1 MVKLI
6 DQEHDVLVFAGHV
19 IPADSQVPQETI
31 QVKMAK
37 SSINNVHPKFADFF
51 AYVSTPHYKTE
62 VYQAIANAGGDIAD
76 IDRMLHNGQF
86 RVVLPGANDLSLD
99 ALKDLRLLPTCHK
112 VKVDRKETSES
123 LVYLGAEEDAT
134 DVCPVDQLFAAVLYA
149 GKEDED
155 FPTAVR
161 RLGIEMSY
169 SSDNAIMK
177 CLETLDEILGH
188 GLARWENL
196 TDPPMAPIQPTGSL
210 MTKHLTQ
217 TYKASNP
224 LTRLKTLLKL

>member
-19 IPADSQVPQETI
+19 IPADPQVPQETI

-51 AYVSTPHYKTE
+51 AYVSTPHSKTE

-86 RVVLPGANDLSLD
+86 RVVAPGANDLSLD
-99 ALKDLRLLPTCHK
+99 ALKDLRLVPTCHK
-112 VKVDRKETSES
+112 VKVDRTETPES
-123 LVYLGAEEDAT
+123 LVYLGAEEDAAEI
-134 DVCPVDQLFAAVLYA
+134 CPVDQLFAAVLYA
-149 GKEDED
+149 GQEDED

-161 RLGIEMSY
+161 RLGIEMNYPSE
-169 SSDNAIMK
+169 SAIMK
-177 CLETLDEILGH
+177 SLESLDAVLAH
-188 GLARWENL
+188 RLARWENL
-196 TDPPMAPIQPTGSL
+196 TDPPMTPIQPTDSA
-210 MTKHLTQ
+210 MREHLTH
-217 TYKASNP
+217 TYRASNP
-224 LTRLKTLLKL
+224 FARLKTLLKL

>member
-19 IPADSQVPQETI
+19 IPADPQVPQEKI

-37 SSINNVHPKFADFF
+37 SSTNNVHPKFADFF

-62 VYQAIANAGGDIAD
+62 VYQAIVNAGGDIAD

-86 RVVLPGANDLSLD
+86 RVVSPGSDDLSLD
-99 ALKDLRLLPTCHK
+99 ALKDLKLIPTCHK
-112 VKVDRKETSES
+112 VKVDRKETPES
-123 LVYLGAEEDAT
+123 LVYLGAEEDP
-134 DVCPVDQLFAAVLYA
+134 DDICPVDQLFAAVLYDV
-149 GKEDED
+149 KEDED

-161 RLGIEMSY
+161 RLGIEMNYPSER
-169 SSDNAIMK
+169 AIIK
-177 CLETLDEILGH
+177 SFENLDDVLAH
-188 GLARWENL
+188 QLARWENL

-210 MTKHLTQ
+210 VTEHLTQ
-217 TYKASNP
+217 NYKTSNP
-224 LTRLKTLLKL
+224 FARLRTLLKL